1 MGTSSVRAVITEM
14 RAAAAES
21 SALST
26 GLDLR
31 MARVMGGAFWLT
43 GGVAAAVLLPVA
55 PPTKQLGQPG
65 WLVAATLIAGGVILA
80 YRRLDEG
87 RPSSLREI
95 LLAGYF
101 GLGAICLLEWLAGG
115 RDTAYHYLY
124 MLPVLFAAGA
134 HGRRQVLTFFATIS
148 IVIWAPLAYGPVNR
162 QVVSDIGIQLIMLLA
177 VGAAVSVL
185 FIMMRAQRTA
195 IRKARKRAELLAR
208 RDQLTG
214 LGNRRAF
221 EEALSAEVARARR
234 TETHLSVIIGDLDR
248 FKEVNDR
255 FGHAAG
261 DRCLRQ
267 VAAVLT
273 EILRIEDACFRW
285 GGDEFAVLL
294 ANSDR
299 PDAERLAARVRARVA
314 ELCVIDGEVEVGI
327 TCATAELAASQS
339 ASEFIAIADEL
350 LLALTG
356 DPTRRPRAR
365 LGGPVSAGRSE

>member
-1 MGTSSVRAVITEM
+1 M
-14 RAAAAES
+14 
-21 SALST
+21 
-26 GLDLR
+26 
-31 MARVMGGAFWLT
+31 
-43 GGVAAAVLLPVA
+43 
-55 PPTKQLGQPG
+55 
-65 WLVAATLIAGGVILA
+65 ILA
-80 YRRLDEG
+80 YSRLDEG

-95 LLAGYF
+95 LRAGYF

-285 GGDEFAVLL
+285 GRG
-294 ANSDR
+294 
-299 PDAERLAARVRARVA
+299 RVRRPAGQQRSPGRRAPRRSRSRAGGGAVRDRWRGRGGHH
-314 ELCVIDGEVEVGI
+314 LRHRRTRCVPER
-327 TCATAELAASQS
+327 
-339 ASEFIAIADEL
+339 F
-350 LLALTG
+350 
-356 DPTRRPRAR
+356 
-365 LGGPVSAGRSE
+365 